1 MHEKPSILPLDF
13 FTNLEHSRV
22 DFPVVITS
30 STINTFE
37 FFLILNPRLNLN
49 FPLILSE
56 KIVSTFNNFPI
67 SYPIIIPPTAG
78 DKIKSILENSFFIFW
93 DKDRQILKAFCGLLS
108 NFAHWTYLLLCNPDD
123 NTKCPL
129 INALVSSKIF
139 NDSFNEKYFE
149 NFRNEEVNILEIGI
163 AKGDG
168 LASFFYYFPNS
179 KLIGLDNNP
188 FRIRYKSNRIRHIF
202 TDISSKKILSNL
214 SKHINEKFDII
225 IEDCSH
231 KLIDQILCFSHMFY
245 KLKDGGYYIVE
256 DLNFPEIN
264 KMHNPTN
271 EDLNLKIILK
281 KLLMV
286 ILKLI
291 LITKIPI

>member
-1 MHEKPSILPLDF
+1 MLIKDF
-13 FTNLEHSRV
+13 FFSFKNINLNLIEKGKKLKT
-22 DFPVVITS
+22 ITTS
-30 STINTFE
+30 ISVLYK
-37 FFLILNPRLNLN
+37 FLILDSLFYNFFYKKNLDGKN
-49 FPLILSE
+49 KELF
-56 KIVSTFNNFPI
+56 
-67 SYPIIIPPTAG
+67 
-78 DKIKSILENSFFIFW
+78 
-93 DKDRQILKAFCGLLS
+93 DKDLNHLFRFFNSYKIE
-108 NFAHWTYLLLCNPDD
+108 HEY
-123 NTKCPL
+123 
-129 INALVSSKIF
+129 SKIY
-139 NDSFNEKYFE
+139 EKYFE

-264 KMHNPTN
+264 KIHNPTN
-271 EDLNLKIILK
+271 EDLNLKNILK
-281 KLLMV
+281 KIKNNENIKSKFMDSNQYDYIKNNV
-286 ILKLI
+286 ESINFEKGKGDFSEIVFIKKKLSNNYV
-291 LITKIPI
+291 

>member
-1 MHEKPSILPLDF
+1 MLIKDF
-13 FTNLEHSRV
+13 FFSFKNINLNLIEKGKKLKT
-22 DFPVVITS
+22 ITTS
-30 STINTFE
+30 ISVLYK
-37 FFLILNPRLNLN
+37 FLILDSLFYNFFYKKNL
-49 FPLILSE
+49 
-56 KIVSTFNNFPI
+56 
-67 SYPIIIPPTAG
+67 
-78 DKIKSILENSFFIFW
+78 DKKNKELF
-93 DKDRQILKAFCGLLS
+93 DKDLNHLFRFFNSYKIE
-108 NFAHWTYLLLCNPDD
+108 HEY
-123 NTKCPL
+123 
-129 INALVSSKIF
+129 SKIY
-139 NDSFNEKYFE
+139 EKYFE

-271 EDLNLKIILK
+271 EDLNLKNILK
-281 KLLMV
+281 KIKNNENIKSKFMDSSQYDYIKKNV
-286 ILKLI
+286 ESIDFEKGKGNFSEIVFIKKKLSNHYV
-291 LITKIPI
+291 